1 MKLIPLLKTIVA
13 AALLTAVAAVPS
25 PAAACDHC
33 AAAAAFAGSRW
44 ALTLPGGGIGWL
56 GLTQKPD
63 GTLDALLLWGGG
75 HPRPAPVA
83 LKDGALVLTRE
94 IKRGGKTFSDVITA
108 KIEGKDTLALTIRH
122 LDAAGA
128 EVRKPET
135 FSGKRIPAL
144 PPRPDLAKVKFG
156 APVRL
161 IGDTL
166 DNWVAMNPKAYN
178 GWTLK
183 DGVLSNNVARPD
195 GTKKH
200 GTNLRTASEN
210 FTDFRIS
217 FEVNMPP
224 KSNSGVYLRGIY
236 EIQMADTHDRPPGYL
251 NMGALYGRI
260 APSAAV
266 EKAPGEWQT
275 VEAVL
280 VDRHITVVLNGT
292 TIIDNQPVLGCTG
305 GALTSDEFV
314 PGPIY
319 LQGDHSDAHYRN
331 MIVRPVVK

>member
-1 MKLIPLLKTIVA
+1 MKFIPLLKTA
-13 AALLTAVAAVPS
+13 GLGALLAAGILTVS
-25 PAAACDHC
+25 AACEHC
-33 AAAAAFAGSRW
+33 AGAAAFADSRW
-44 ALTLPGGGIGWL
+44 ALTIPGGGIGWL
-56 GLTQKPD
+56 GLTQKAD
-63 GTLDALLLWGGG
+63 GKPDALLLWGGG
-75 HPRPAPVA
+75 HPLPVPVEI
-83 LKDGALVLTRE
+83 KSDALVVTRKF
-94 IKRGGKTFSDVITA
+94 KRGGKTFSDVITA

-122 LDAAGA
+122 LDATGA

-135 FSGKRIPAL
+135 FSGRRIPAL

-161 IGDTL
+161 IGGTL
-166 DNWVAMNPKAYN
+166 DNWAVMNPKAYD

-183 DGVLSNNVARPD
+183 DGVLSNNVVQPD

-200 GTNLRTASEN
+200 GTNLRTKAADFE
-210 FTDFRIS
+210 DFRIS

-236 EIQMADTHDRPPGYL
+236 EIQMADTHDQPPGYL

-260 APSAAV
+260 APGAAV

-292 TIIDNQPVLGCTG
+292 TIIDNQPVPGCTG

-331 MIVRPVVK
+331 MIVRPVVKE

>member
-1 MKLIPLLKTIVA
+1 NE
-13 AALLTAVAAVPS
+13 
-25 PAAACDHC
+25 
-33 AAAAAFAGSRW
+33 
-44 ALTLPGGGIGWL
+44 
-56 GLTQKPD
+56 D
-63 GTLDALLLWGGG
+63 GKLDALLLWGGG
-75 HPRPAPVA
+75 HPLPQPAEI
-83 LKDGALVLTRE
+83 KDGALVVTRRL
-94 IKRGGKTFSDVITA
+94 KRGGKTFSDVITA
-108 KIEGKDTLALTIRH
+108 KIEGTDALALTVRH
-122 LDAAGA
+122 LDDTGA
-128 EVRKPET
+128 EVRKSET

-144 PPRPDLAKVKFG
+144 PPRPNLAKVKFG

-183 DGVLSNNVARPD
+183 DGVLSNNVVQPD
-195 GTKKH
+195 GKKKH
-200 GTNLRTASEN
+200 GTNLRTKAEN
-210 FTDFRIS
+210 FEDFRVS

-224 KSNSGVYLRGIY
+224 GSNSGIYLRGIY
-236 EIQMADTHDRPPGYL
+236 EVQMADTHDKPVGYL

-266 EKAPGEWQT
+266 EKKPGEWQT
-275 VEAVL
+275 VEATL
-280 VDRHITVVLNGT
+280 VDRHLTVVLNGT

-319 LQGDHSDAHYRN
+319 LQGDHSDANYRN
-331 MIVRPVVK
+331 MVVRPVLK

>member
-1 MKLIPLLKTIVA
+1 MKLIPFLKT
-13 AALLTAVAAVPS
+13 AALGALLAAGGLTVS
-25 PAAACDHC
+25 AACGHC
-33 AAAAAFAGSRW
+33 GDGAAAFAGSRW

-56 GLTQKPD
+56 GLTQNER
-63 GTLDALLLWGGG
+63 GGLDALLLWSGG
-75 HPRPAPVA
+75 HPRPAPVT

-94 IKRGGKTFSDVITA
+94 FKRGNQTFSDEIAA
-108 KIEGKDTLALTIRH
+108 KIENRDTLALTVRH

-135 FSGKRIPAL
+135 FSGKRIPPL

-166 DNWVAMNPKAYN
+166 DNWAVMNSKAYN

-183 DGVLSNNVARPD
+183 DGVLSNRVTQPD

-200 GTNLRTASEN
+200 GANLRTKAADFE
-210 FTDFRIS
+210 DFRIS

-236 EIQMADTHDRPPGYL
+236 EIQMADTHDQPPGYL

-275 VEAVL
+275 VEATL
-280 VDRHITVVLNGT
+280 VDRHLTVVLNGA

-305 GALTSDEFV
+305 GALTSDEFA
-314 PGPIY
+314 PGPVY

-331 MIVRPVVK
+331 MIVRPVLKE

>member
-1 MKLIPLLKTIVA
+1 MKLIPFLKTA
-13 AALLTAVAAVPS
+13 GLGALLAAGILTASAAGER
-25 PAAACDHC
+25 C
-33 AAAAAFAGSRW
+33 AAGFAGSRW
-44 ALTLPGGGIGWL
+44 ALTIPGGGIGWL

-63 GTLDALLLWGGG
+63 GKLDALLLWSGG
-75 HPRPAPVA
+75 HPRPAPAA
-83 LKDGALVLTRE
+83 LKDGALVVTRE
-94 IKRGGKTFSDVITA
+94 FKRGDKTFSDVITA
-108 KIEGKDTLALTIRH
+108 KIEGRDALALTVRH
-122 LDAAGA
+122 LDGTGA

-135 FSGKRIPAL
+135 FSGRRIPDV
-144 PPRPDLAKVKFG
+144 PPRPDLAKVRFG

-166 DNWVAMNPKAYN
+166 DNWVAMNPKDYN

-183 DGVLSNNVARPD
+183 DGVLSNNVVQPD
-195 GTKKH
+195 GTKKR
-200 GTNLRTASEN
+200 GTNLRTKAADFE
-210 FTDFRIS
+210 DFRIS

-224 KSNSGVYLRGIY
+224 KGNSGVYLRGIY
-236 EIQMADTHDRPPGYL
+236 EIQMADTHDQPPGYL

-331 MIVRPVVK
+331 MIVRPVVKGG